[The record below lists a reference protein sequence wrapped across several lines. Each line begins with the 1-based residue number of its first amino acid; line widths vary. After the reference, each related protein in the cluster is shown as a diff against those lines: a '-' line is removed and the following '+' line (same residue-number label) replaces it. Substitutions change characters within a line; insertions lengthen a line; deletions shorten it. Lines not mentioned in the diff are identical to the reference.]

1 LAIGGALEGRIS
13 KLVIAKIGAWNGV
26 GAFGLIAVSGLL
38 VNLTVFYTGVV
49 LLGIATGLST
59 VSNLSLMLDMTIP
72 GSVGLFI
79 GAWGMASAVAR
90 LVGNVLGGVIRDGIT
105 VILNNAVA
113 GYAVVFTLEMALLLV
128 SLWLLRKVDV
138 KLFKKEAAIRPS
150 ILERAALVGD

>member
-1 LAIGGALEGRIS
+1 
-13 KLVIAKIGAWNGV
+13 
-26 GAFGLIAVSGLL
+26 
-38 VNLTVFYTGVV
+38 
-49 LLGIATGLST
+49 
-59 VSNLSLMLDMTIP
+59 MTIP